1 MSGKKRYKGVM
12 TGGMENEFVALKWFN
27 YSGFKDHQLVYES
40 PYMDFQYEL
49 QGVKSSSYG
58 PIEGITKVANCFKPP
73 ESKERKLETLQ
84 HALFNWWE
92 YGLVR
97 LLRSYNKYYGLFVT
111 KKQKQDQM
119 NKIFKDYLGLEFKF
133 DWCEPEVYKE
143 FNAKSFRETFNLLVE
158 HNKDKLKDISGINND
173 DDIDTI
179 KLNWPK
185 NDKIIPSRAS
195 ELKAKAPEGISG
207 RNSKAVRKST
217 QNKIVSV
224 RKDAKLQNTSQIT
237 LTFSLSTVPYLFEKY
252 GDLGLPQIKKKVEKR
267 KVQLANALSFSERV
281 LAGIKPIAAEAVDTE
296 IGTQHKKGKLLNG
309 KCDKLKGFL
318 CLLYLQLHG
327 YAKDMTLDIDAK
339 KETVWKGKS
348 RKEKSKLTDEFV
360 EKELKT
366 GFNFKDTIDHGAKY
380 PKDYFAILLKTPLR
394 TIYEQSLSQRDKA
407 ILVLSRANDLIGDN
421 LITGD
426 WVDKKG
432 SLLSDYT
439 FDNVSAVKKKP
450 TKSEEEEKEKEQ
462 KLQEEEQK
470 RDEAAAEMKKYV
482 RYVLCPKEEIRKE
495 NNPVLKEKMDNLD
508 KLKIE
513 SKELNLEFFKKRKWK
528 DGNEEQKKEY
538 NRLKNK
544 SAKLTTDQKKL
555 NTEIANLIKL
565 KQSELI
571 KLFRKTPF
579 EPNVGGEGKW
589 ASPNQARQSLFG
601 DGANVAIISPDKVK
615 TKEIVIEAGVEK
627 IKEVEK
633 TVLRVAFEFRQIYFE
648 GCDSFKKLYEKLY
661 GMYKKSYEFYD
672 KLTDEYEKRH
682 PPKESMPS
690 DSELKKEEALLLEPV
705 SRTEKELL
713 EEIEVEEKK
722 EIIILIEPEEEEKS
736 TKVDDKETRE
746 KEKTETQSEQWK
758 SFCPSCGVL
767 CEEDVNKFCRRC
779 HQRTSRIAKSYCPK
793 CKKVSDE
800 KPGTRCPNYGKCY
813 SKLNA
818 IERN

>member
-1 MSGKKRYKGVM
+1 MSGNKRYKGVM

-27 YSGFKDHQLVYES
+27 YSGFEDHQLVYES

-49 QGVKSSSYG
+49 QGYKKSTYG

-92 YGLVR
+92 YGVVR

-119 NKIFKDYLGLEFKF
+119 NKIFKDYLGLKFEFG
-133 DWCEPEVYKE
+133 WCEPEVYKE
-143 FNAKSFRETFNLLVE
+143 FNAKNFRETFNLLVE
-158 HNKDKLKDISGINND
+158 HNKDKLKDISGLND
-173 DDIDTI
+173 DEDIDTI
-179 KLNWPK
+179 KLNWPE

-195 ELKAKAPEGISG
+195 ELKAKAREAKRG
-207 RNSKAVRKST
+207 RDGKAVRKST

-224 RKDAKLQNTSQIT
+224 REDAVLQNTSQIT
-237 LTFSLSTVPYLFEKY
+237 LTFSLSTVPHLFEKY
-252 GDLGLPQIKKKVEKR
+252 GDLGLPQIEQKVEKR
-267 KVQLANALSFSERV
+267 KTQLANAKTFAERV
-281 LAGIKPIAAEAVDTE
+281 LEGIKPIAAAAVDTE
-296 IGTQHKKGKLLNG
+296 IRTQHKKDKILNG

-327 YAKDMTLDIDAK
+327 YGKDLTLDIEAK
-339 KETVWKGKS
+339 QDTVWKNKS
-348 RKEKSKLTDEFV
+348 AGEIRKLKKEFV

-366 GFNFKDTIDHGAKY
+366 GFNFKDTIDHAAKY

-394 TIYEQSLSQRDKA
+394 RIYEQSLSQRDKA
-407 ILVLSRANDLIGDN
+407 ILVFSRANDLIGDN

-432 SLLSDYT
+432 SLLSEYV
-439 FDNVSAVKKKP
+439 FDNVSTAKDEP
-450 TKSEEEEKEKEQ
+450 TR
-462 KLQEEEQK
+462 LEEEQK
-470 RDEAAAEMKKYV
+470 RDEAAEEMKKYV
-482 RYVLCPKEEIRKE
+482 RYVLCPQEEIRKE
-495 NNPVLKEKMDNLD
+495 NNPVLKEKMERLD

-538 NRLKNK
+538 DLLKNK
-544 SAKLTTDQKKL
+544 SAKLTEDQNKL
-555 NTEIANLIKL
+555 KTEIANFIKL

-571 KLFRKTPF
+571 RLFRKTHF
-579 EPNVGGEGKW
+579 EPNVGGEGTW
-589 ASPNQARQSLFG
+589 GSPNQARQSLFG

-615 TKEIVIEAGVEK
+615 TKEIVIEGGVEK

-633 TVLRVAFEFRQIYFE
+633 AVLRVAFEFRQIYFE
-648 GCDSFKKLYEKLY
+648 DCDSFKKLYEKLY

-682 PPKESMPS
+682 PPKENLPS

-713 EEIEVEEKK
+713 EETEIEEKK
-722 EIIILIEPEEEEKS
+722 QMIIMIEPLEEEKS
-736 TKVDDKETRE
+736 TKGDDKEIRE
-746 KEKTETQSEQWK
+746 KKKTETQSEQWK

-767 CEEDVNKFCRRC
+767 CEEAVNKFCRRC
-779 HQRTSRIAKSYCPK
+779 HQRTSRIAKSYCPE
-793 CKKVSDE
+793 CKKVFDNE
-800 KPGTRCPNYGKCY
+800 PRTRCPNYNKKCY